1 MQVRVE
7 IIAVTDIETPLLVVN
22 LFEGVEVPGGATGAV
37 DSALGGLISRLA
49 ARREV
54 NTDLGQ
60 ITVIY
65 NMGQFPSL
73 KAERIGIVGLG
84 KSAEFDLE
92 AARVAAAAAA
102 RKTRDLKLDRYA
114 TIVHGA
120 GIGGLDPADATQ
132 AVVEASHLA
141 LFTLTDFKSPPEMPP
156 TEVVELTVVERD
168 PERAERMRGPAEV
181 GTACAEATM
190 VTRRLSSSPSN
201 VCTPEF
207 LANRAREVCD
217 QHGHEISIYGKE
229 EIERMGFG
237 GVLAV
242 NQGSSLPPRF
252 VVMHYSS
259 SRATRTL
266 AVVGKGIT
274 FDSGGISLK
283 PAEGME
289 WMRHDM
295 SGAAAT
301 IGFMDLLG
309 RLKPDVNVIGLFAA
323 TDNMPSGTAYKP
335 GDVIRAYNGKMM
347 DILNTDAEGRVTL
360 ADVLAYAVEQ
370 RPDAIVDMATLTG
383 ACVVALGYFAT
394 GLFSNDDALIDQM
407 RRAGD
412 KSGERVWPLPLWPVY
427 HKQIE
432 SPLGDIKNT
441 GGRPAGSITAAAFL
455 QNFVS
460 DVPWVHLDIAG
471 TAYSTGDKAWIPP
484 YQNKNESTGVGV
496 RLLYHFLQVWN
507 N

>member
-7 IIAVTDIETPLLVVN
+7 PIAVTEIVTPLIVVN
-22 LFEGVEVPGGATGAV
+22 LFEGVEQPGGATGAV
-37 DSALGGLISRLA
+37 DEALGGLIRQL
-49 ARREV
+49 ARRHEI

-60 ITVIY
+60 VTVLY
-65 NMGQFPSL
+65 NLGQFRGL
-73 KAERIGIVGLG
+73 AAERVAVVGLG
-84 KSAEFDLE
+84 KQGDFDCE
-92 AARVAAAAAA
+92 SARVAAAAAA
-102 RKTRDLKLDRYA
+102 RKARDLKLDRFA

-132 AVVEASHLA
+132 AVAEASVLA
-141 LFTLTDFKSPPEMPP
+141 LFTLTEFKSPAEKPP
-156 TEVVELTVVERD
+156 TDVLEMTIVEHD
-168 PERAERMRGPAEV
+168 PERAARMRGAAEV
-181 GTACAEATM
+181 GAACAEATM
-190 VTRRLSSSPSN
+190 ITRRLSSSPAN
-201 VCTPEF
+201 YCTPEF
-207 LANRAREVCD
+207 LADQAREICD
-217 QHGHEISIYGKE
+217 RYGHAIEVFGKE
-229 EIERMGFG
+229 DLERMGFG

-242 NQGSSLPPRF
+242 NQGSALPPRF
-252 VVMHYSS
+252 AVMRYTSP
-259 SRATRTL
+259 RATRTL

-274 FDSGGISLK
+274 FDTGGISLK

-301 IGFMDLLG
+301 IGFMDLMG
-309 RLKPDVNVIGLFAA
+309 RLKPDVNIIGLFAA
-323 TDNMPSGTAYKP
+323 TENMPSGTAYKP

-370 RPDAIVDMATLTG
+370 KPDAIVDMATLTG

-394 GLFSNDDALIDQM
+394 GILGNNEDLIDQM

-412 KSGERVWPLPLWPVY
+412 ASGERVWPLPLWPVY

-441 GGRPAGSITAAAFL
+441 GGRPAGTITAAAFL

-484 YQNKNESTGVGV
+484 YQNKNESTGIGV
-496 RLLYHFLQVWN
+496 RLLYHF
-507 N
+507 

>member
-7 IIAVTDIETPLLVVN
+7 SVSITDIATPLLIVN

-37 DSALGGLISRLA
+37 DNALGGLISRLA
-49 ARREV
+49 ARREI

-60 ITVIY
+60 VTVVY
-65 NMGQFPSL
+65 NMGQYPAL
-73 KAERIGIVGLG
+73 KAERVGVVGLG
-84 KSAEFDLE
+84 KSADFDLE
-92 AARVAAAAAA
+92 AARVAGAAAA
-102 RKTRDLKLDRYA
+102 RKARELKLDRYA

-120 GIGGLDPADATQ
+120 GIGGLDPNDATQ

-141 LFTLTDFKSPPEMPP
+141 LFTLTDFKSPPEKPP
-156 TEVVELTVVERD
+156 TQVVEMTIVERD
-168 PERAERMRGPAEV
+168 AERAERMRAAAEV
-181 GTACAEATM
+181 GTALAEATM

-201 VCTPEF
+201 VCTPEY

-229 EIERMGFG
+229 ELERMGFG

-242 NQGSSLPPRF
+242 NQGSALPPRF
-252 VVMHYSS
+252 VVMHYTSP
-259 SRATRTL
+259 RATRTL

-274 FDSGGISLK
+274 FDTGGISIK
-283 PAEGME
+283 PADGME

-309 RLKPDVNVIGLFAA
+309 RVKPDVNVIGLFAA

-335 GDVIRAYNGKMM
+335 GDVIRAYSGKMM
-347 DILNTDAEGRVTL
+347 DIINTDAEGRVTL

-370 RPDAIVDMATLTG
+370 KPDAIVDMATLTG
-383 ACVVALGYFAT
+383 ACVVALGYFAS
-394 GLFSNDDALIDQM
+394 GLFGNDDGLIDQM
-407 RRAGD
+407 RRAGEN
-412 KSGERVWPLPLWPVY
+412 SGERVWPLPLWPVY

-455 QNFVS
+455 QNFVG
-460 DVPWVHLDIAG
+460 DVPWLHLDIAG